1 MKDFKKLREQATRQ
15 HYRKKEVFTEGDVV
29 MNALTG
35 QKGTIHRAGVNYVIC
50 VTEGGEM
57 FRAGVKEIRDIIRAK
72 KTVYNLT
79 WINRE
84 P

>member
-1 MKDFKKLREQATRQ
+1 MKDFRKLREQALRQ
-15 HYRKKEVFTEGDVV
+15 NFRKKGVFVEGDYV
-29 MNALTG
+29 MNAITG

-57 FRAGVKEIRDIIRAK
+57 FRAWVKDIRDIDK
-72 KTVYNLT
+72 
-79 WINRE
+79 

>member
-1 MKDFKKLREQATRQ
+1 MKNFKKLREQATRQ

-57 FRAGVKEIRDIIRAK
+57 FRAWVKDIRDI
-72 KTVYNLT
+72 
-79 WINRE
+79 NRT
-84 P
+84 

>member
-1 MKDFKKLREQATRQ
+1 MKNFKKLREQALRQ
-15 HYRKKEVFTEGDVV
+15 NYRKKEVFVEGDVV

-35 QKGTIHRAGVNYVIC
+35 QKGTIHRSGVNNVNC

-57 FRAGVKEIRDIIRAK
+57 FRAWVKDIRDINK
-72 KTVYNLT
+72 
-79 WINRE
+79 